1 MRKGKVALAAVGC
14 FAVAGLAVAHAD
26 LTDWGG
32 DDSRGVASGEASY
45 CKTDDCKAIARH
57 DKSYGR

>member
-1 MRKGKVALAAVGC
+1 MAAVGC